1 MAQKATDPTT
11 WIVQHRPSKAVGLDP
26 FRPLAFF
33 REVERSAAGAPIQS
47 ACILLTNKECPWR
60 CLMCDLWRHTLDA
73 SVPPGA
79 IPTQIH
85 YALEQLGECPPQVK
99 LYNSGSF
106 FDRAAIPRQDYPAI
120 AQAIS
125 PADNVIVES
134 HPRLIGESVIRFRD
148 LLHGRLE
155 VALGLE
161 TIHPKVFPRLNKR
174 FQLADFAAA
183 CSFLRDAG
191 VAVRAFLLVKP
202 PFLDDKGAVEWAVK
216 SAQFAFDCGVGVVCL
231 IPTRPGNG
239 ALDRLLETGEFSPP
253 SLSTVERSL
262 ESVLRFGRGRVFVDT
277 WDIEKFSSCADCLAA
292 RKDRLER
299 MNLAQQQL
307 PPVPCNCA

>member
-1 MAQKATDPTT
+1 MAPEARDPTT
-11 WIVQHRPSKAVGLDP
+11 WIVQQRPPKAVGLDP
-26 FRPLAFF
+26 FRPQAFF
-33 REVERSAAGAPIQS
+33 REVERSAAGVPVKS

-60 CLMCDLWRHTLDA
+60 CLMCDLWRHTLDT

-79 IPTQIH
+79 IPAQIL

-120 AQAIS
+120 ARAIS
-125 PADNVIVES
+125 PAENVIVES
-134 HPRLIGESVIRFRD
+134 HPRLIGESVLRLRD

-161 TIHPKVFPRLNKR
+161 TIHPEVFPRLNKR
-174 FQLADFAAA
+174 FQLADFSAA

-191 VAVRAFLLVKP
+191 VAIRAFLLVKP
-202 PFLDDKGAVEWAVK
+202 PFLDDQGAVEWAVQ

-231 IPTRPGNG
+231 IPTRAGNG
-239 ALDRLLETGEFSPP
+239 ALDRLLETGDFSPP
-253 SLSTVERSL
+253 SLSTLERSL
-262 ESVLRFGRGRVFVDT
+262 EGALRVKRGRVFADT
-277 WDIEKFSSCADCLAA
+277 WDLDKFSSCAHCLAA

-299 MNLAQQQL
+299 MNLSQQQL